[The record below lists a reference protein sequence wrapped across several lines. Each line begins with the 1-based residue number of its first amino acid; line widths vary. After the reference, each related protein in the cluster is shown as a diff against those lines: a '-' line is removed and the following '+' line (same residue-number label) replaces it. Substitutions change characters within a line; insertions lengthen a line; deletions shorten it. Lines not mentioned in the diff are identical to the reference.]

1 MKPVTFVTLMLFC
14 FTSHLSHAEQEGAPQ
29 WRTESVETSKENAT
43 KVEKSSVAKS
53 SNNAVSEKQA
63 QVAQSKS
70 AAQVAVRFSDHTIW
84 VYDAWVSLHT
94 DRDHDNYYTGIELSF
109 DVDTN
114 LSHADVYARIFLGD
128 GTLFR
133 EIYTTSDF
141 HIDANSSS
149 DEITLSTRLVEGFV
163 PKEYDLLIEIY
174 DVDYNELQ
182 DSYDHTSDN
191 DLFLLPL
198 ESSEYEHSH
207 GTGGQV
213 VITTEHGGSAPLWAI
228 VILASVVAL
237 RRWWK
242 V

>member
-1 MKPVTFVTLMLFC
+1 MKSATFFTFMVFC
-14 FTSHLSHAEQEGAPQ
+14 SVSYFSYGEQKDVQQ
-29 WRTESVETSKENAT
+29 WRTESVQSNIENAQMI
-43 KVEKSSVAKS
+43 EKSSVAPSK
-53 SNNAVSEKQA
+53 NTAISEKQA
-63 QVAQSKS
+63 QAAQSKS
-70 AAQVAVRFSDHTIW
+70 AAQVTAKSSDHTIW

-114 LSHADVYARIFLGD
+114 LSHADVYARVFLGD
-128 GTLFR
+128 GTIFR

-149 DEITLSTRLVEGFV
+149 DEINLSTRLVEGFV
-163 PKEYDLLIEIY
+163 PNEYDLLIEIY

-191 DLFLLPL
+191 DLYLLPL
-198 ESSEYEHSH
+198 ESSEYESHHSS
-207 GTGGQV
+207 GGQV
-213 VITTEHGGSAPLWAI
+213 VVTTEHGGSTSVWLIAM
-228 VILASVVAL
+228 LAGIAAL

>member
-1 MKPVTFVTLMLFC
+1 MNRFILFFIVTTLFLP
-14 FTSHLSHAEQEGAPQ
+14 SLAKSEAPEIGS
-29 WRTESVETSKENAT
+29 WRTESQELHKEDSI
-43 KVEKSSVAKS
+43 KVEKSSKPSDAD
-53 SNNAVSEKQA
+53 VSLSAKQA
-63 QVAQSKS
+63 QPAQSKS
-70 AAQVAVRFSDHTIW
+70 VQQLAQKSGDHNIW

-94 DRDHDNYYTGIELSF
+94 DRDHDNYYTEIELTF

-128 GTLFR
+128 GTIFR

-182 DSYDHTSDN
+182 DTYDHTSDN

-198 ESSEYEHSH
+198 ESSEYENSY

-213 VITTEHGGSAPLWAI
+213 VITTEHGGSGSLLMMVCLSAL
-228 VILASVVAL
+228 VLL
-237 RRWWK
+237 RRTLK
-242 V
+242 I